1 MKKLLVLAV
10 LATSLLPAQVLNGRI
25 EVAVTDPSGQAIA
38 GAKVSIRDLRRQSP
52 FGAPGVTDTTG
63 VALFASVRPSEYE
76 INVEAPGFRKSI
88 VSGFELNA
96 SQTVRQTV
104 MLEIGS
110 VSESIQVEANAVS
123 VNTADATI
131 AKTINMR

>member
-52 FGAPGVTDTTG
+52 FGAPGARV
-63 VALFASVRPSEYE
+63 LPSRGACGYPPRRRFF
-76 INVEAPGFRKSI
+76 VGMRY
-88 VSGFELNA
+88 FE
-96 SQTVRQTV
+96 
-104 MLEIGS
+104 
-110 VSESIQVEANAVS
+110 
-123 VNTADATI
+123 
-131 AKTINMR
+131 